1 VIARGKTVSLTQE
14 VAQPETPVGVFAK
27 VAKVLQT
34 PLSTHYERR
43 FELKTIC
50 KTERELEKLS

>member
-1 VIARGKTVSLTQE
+1 MVSLTQE

-50 KTERELEKLS
+50 KTEIELEKLS